1 MIKKAN
7 VTRNRGLC
15 LLFMYILIKSIFFH
29 INSKKL
35 RIQDFLRIF
44 HSKNAI
50 FDYIKIEILGDLER
64 YKLLLDN
71 VLDDEITKK
80 LNVIRCKGKVIIH
93 LYKYLILI

>member
-1 MIKKAN
+1 MLKKAN

-29 INSKKL
+29 INRKKL

-44 HSKNAI
+44 YSKNAV
-50 FDYIKIEILGDLER
+50 FDYIKIEILRDLER

-71 VLDDEITKK
+71 VLDDEIIKK
-80 LNVIRCKGKVIIH
+80 LNVIR
-93 LYKYLILI
+93 